1 MVLLRI
7 REAAG
12 PVAHLVERLICTEEA
27 GGSNPLGS
35 TTKEMSDLYPAFF
48 SGGAFGRGFEDLLRQ
63 IRPTGEY
70 VQKVY

>member
-35 TTKEMSDLYPAFF
+35 TKSKHTCHM
-48 SGGAFGRGFEDLLRQ
+48 
-63 IRPTGEY
+63 TGVFCMGLELILSHSRL
-70 VQKVY
+70 KF